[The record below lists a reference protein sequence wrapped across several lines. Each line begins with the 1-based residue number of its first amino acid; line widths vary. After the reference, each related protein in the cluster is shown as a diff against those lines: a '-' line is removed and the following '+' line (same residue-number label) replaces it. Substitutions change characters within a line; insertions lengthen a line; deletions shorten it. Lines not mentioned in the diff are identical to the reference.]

1 MEVFDPEFQHDV
13 MKSSGKQTFY
23 VVNMFYNRMSSIKIS
38 LSLLGTYFTY
48 ILHK

>member
-1 MEVFDPEFQHDV
+1 

-23 VVNMFYNRMSSIKIS
+23 VVNMFYNQLSSKIT

-48 ILHK
+48 ILDK